1 MINSKISFHGDS
13 TAIIKFGD
21 EIDEDLNILVHKF
34 LESLVRGFSENSSV
48 LDIYPTYNSIII
60 DYDPNE
66 ILYENIKQK
75 INSIKSEFDSSDNMK
90 KHHKIIEIPVQYGD
104 DFGPDLKRMSK
115 TLNISEEK
123 IIQIHSSTKYRV
135 HMIGFM
141 PGFPYLGGLDSRISF
156 PRLDEPRL
164 AVPEG
169 SVGIAGDQ
177 TGIYPFSSPGG
188 WNIIGRTNLRLFDS
202 KKNPPNLIISGS
214 YIKFK
219 IQND

>member
-1 MINSKISFHGDS
+1 
-13 TAIIKFGD
+13 
-21 EIDEDLNILVHKF
+21 
-34 LESLVRGFSENSSV
+34 
-48 LDIYPTYNSIII
+48 
-60 DYDPNE
+60 
-66 ILYENIKQK
+66 
-75 INSIKSEFDSSDNMK
+75 MK
-90 KHHKIIEIPVQYGD
+90 KHHKIIEIPVQYGG

>member
-1 MINSKISFHGDS
+1 MINSKISFQGDS

-34 LESLVRGFSENSSV
+34 LESLVKGFSENSSV

>member
-1 MINSKISFHGDS
+1 
-13 TAIIKFGD
+13 
-21 EIDEDLNILVHKF
+21 
-34 LESLVRGFSENSSV
+34 
-48 LDIYPTYNSIII
+48 
-60 DYDPNE
+60 
-66 ILYENIKQK
+66 
-75 INSIKSEFDSSDNMK
+75 MK

-164 AVPEG
+164 
-169 SVGIAGDQ
+169 
-177 TGIYPFSSPGG
+177 
-188 WNIIGRTNLRLFDS
+188 R
-202 KKNPPNLIISGS
+202 ISGAPRGFS
-214 YIKFK
+214 GT
-219 IQND
+219 

>member
-13 TAIIKFGD
+13 TVIIKFGD

-34 LESLVRGFSENSSV
+34 LESLVKGFSENSSV

>member
-1 MINSKISFHGDS
+1 MSNPKIFYHGDS

-21 EIDEDLNILVHKF
+21 TIDEDINILVHKF
-34 LESLVRGFSENSSV
+34 LESLVRGFSEYSSI

-60 DYDPNE
+60 DYDPNK
-66 ILYENIKQK
+66 ILYENIKEK
-75 INSIKSEFDSSDNMK
+75 INLINSEFDSSDNEK
-90 KHHKIIEIPVQYGD
+90 KHYKIIEIPVKYGGE
-104 DFGPDLKRMSK
+104 FGPDLKRMSK
-115 TLNISEEK
+115 ALNITEKK
-123 IIQIHSSTKYRV
+123 IIQIHSSQKYRV

-141 PGFPYLGGLDSRISF
+141 PGFPYLGGLDKRISF

-188 WNIIGRTNLRLFDS
+188 WNIIGRTNLKLFDS
-202 KKNPPNLIISGS
+202 KKNPHNLIISGS

>member
-34 LESLVRGFSENSSV
+34 LECLVKGFSENSSV

-90 KHHKIIEIPVQYGD
+90 KHQKNKETIKTCYIHK
-104 DFGPDLKRMSK
+104 
-115 TLNISEEK
+115 N
-123 IIQIHSSTKYRV
+123 
-135 HMIGFM
+135 
-141 PGFPYLGGLDSRISF
+141 
-156 PRLDEPRL
+156 
-164 AVPEG
+164 
-169 SVGIAGDQ
+169 
-177 TGIYPFSSPGG
+177 
-188 WNIIGRTNLRLFDS
+188 
-202 KKNPPNLIISGS
+202 
-214 YIKFK
+214 
-219 IQND
+219 

>member
-1 MINSKISFHGDS
+1 MSNPKIFYHGDS

-21 EIDEDLNILVHKF
+21 TIDEDINILVHKF
-34 LESLVRGFSENSSV
+34 LESLVRGFSEYSSI

-177 TGIYPFSSPGG
+177 TGIYPFRSPGG